1 MADIT
6 KSINQFITDEIK
18 LFQKDITSAVKSR
31 EWFLSRIESAV
42 QKRTN
47 ELTLYKTPF
56 VYFGSYFKKTKV
68 TNVDEFDVLVVIDS
82 NDGQFSQGGEV
93 IGKGLGSASPNHK
106 YDKKYKK
113 SDDSGVSPSKL
124 LNWLKGIAEE
134 VVEGFHGQAP
144 ERDGQAITATI
155 KSKDLKID
163 LVPAGIFE
171 EDDGTVFYIIP
182 KGDKENGWI
191 RTQPKDDM
199 KELEDAANEKTQFRN
214 IIRLVKFIRGK
225 YKFKVSSF
233 AIESAVVNYSKTTTW
248 RNDLYTDLK
257 GFLSYLAQNF
267 RTGEIK
273 STIDENANLISEVE
287 SLVYYASRIDK
298 IITTLGDLEGELD
311 QKVVNEAVSKLFKN
325 E

>member
-82 NDGQFSQGGEV
+82 NSGQYSEGGEV

-113 SDDSGVSPSKL
+113 TDESEVSPTKL
-124 LNWLKGIAEE
+124 LNWLKGIVEE
-134 VVEGFHGQAP
+134 VVESFNGEVP
-144 ERDGQAITATI
+144 EKDGPAITAII

-163 LVPAGIFE
+163 LVPAGIFQK
-171 EDDGTVFYIIP
+171 EDETIFYNIP
-182 KGDKENGWI
+182 TGDKSNSWI
-191 RTQPKDDM
+191 TTRPKDDI
-199 KELEDAANEKTQFRN
+199 KALVEVVEGKDGFRN
-214 IIRLVKFIRGK
+214 IVRLMKFIRDS
-225 YKFKVSSF
+225 YNFKVASF
-233 AIESAVVNYSKTTTW
+233 AIESAVVNYGKTEPW
-248 RNDLYTDLK
+248 ENDLYTDLK
-257 GFLSYLAQNF
+257 GCLGYLAQNF
-267 RTGEIK
+267 REGKIK
-273 STIDENANLISEVE
+273 STIDEDANLISGVV
-287 SLVYYASRIDK
+287 SLDHYATRIDK
-298 IITTLGDLEGELD
+298 IVLELEKLENKLD
-311 QKVVNEAVSKLFKN
+311 QKVANDAVSKLFKN